1 MISGCSTIYSIP
13 GRVLPPAPEI
23 LTPVRPTRLT
33 ADMDAVEM
41 LGRRNLDLKEANRR
55 ITAGRVWY
63 EGVSELFS
71 EPQQ

>member
-1 MISGCSTIYSIP
+1 
-13 GRVLPPAPEI
+13 
-23 LTPVRPTRLT
+23 
-33 ADMDAVEM
+33 MDAVEM